1 MKTMKSI
8 AAWVGAFVA
17 LGAAP
22 SLQAIYDVSDQGLWP
37 TNWPKELESLRKQ
50 SRTLVHSQ
58 HSIYEIPFTSR
69 LQFEAAWPHLLAV
82 KTPEAPIMLLKGP
95 NPRLGT
101 TIRAGVRILAPR
113 TGSLLSPEGAHYPP
127 GVTNLALLRIGPP
140 WPADLMTKAGA
151 LPEFVVCD
159 HGRWAAYSLTN
170 RPTNPFSVMRARTDI
185 ELIVDGDIVDLNRLP
200 LPADAPIRD
209 QRSLTV
215 GVADGGSYAADNPQ
229 PGAPIDAEKL
239 RLLAWGPPA
248 TNGLRAACYFEPA
261 KDTYVDGEVV
271 KRRVVFH
278 NSSKEPLLFTVGLG
292 GNDDGWAVVDER
304 DRKVPLQ
311 HVTYSGLVQRR
322 TFRLEPGHAAEID
335 CLSTGMGASANANHP
350 ADTVI
355 QARPGTT
362 CRVRWTLSVA
372 ETRRV
377 ENGQGVPVAGVWH
390 GTLTTGEVGFRL
402 AGDLGDGGEPR

>member
-1 MKTMKSI
+1 MKTI
-8 AAWVGAFVA
+8 AASVGVFVA
-17 LGAAP
+17 LGAAT
-22 SLQAIYDVSDQGLWP
+22 SLQAIYDVSDKGLWP

-58 HSIYEIPFTSR
+58 HSIYEIPFTNR
-69 LQFEAAWPHLLAV
+69 MQFEAAWPDLLAV
-82 KTPEAPIMLLKGP
+82 KTPEAPIILLKGP
-95 NPRLGT
+95 NQRLG

-127 GVTNLALLRIGPP
+127 GVTNTALLRIGPP
-140 WPADLMTKAGA
+140 WPEDLMAKSGA
-151 LPEFVVCD
+151 LPEFVVYD
-159 HGRWAAYSLTN
+159 HGRWAAYSPTN
-170 RPTNPFSVMRARTDI
+170 RPTNPFSVMRARIDI
-185 ELIVDGDIVDLNRLP
+185 ELIVDGDVVDLNRLP

-215 GVADGGSYAADNPQ
+215 GVADGARNDADNPK

-248 TNGLRAACYFEPA
+248 TNGLRAACYFEPTKEA
-261 KDTYVDGEVV
+261 YVDGEVV

-278 NSSKEPLLFTVGLG
+278 NSGNAPVLFTIGLG
-292 GNDDGWAVVDER
+292 GNDDGWTVVDER
-304 DRKVPLQ
+304 GREVRLE
-311 HVTYSGLVQRR
+311 HITYSGLVPLK
-322 TFRLEPGHAAEID
+322 TFRLEPRHATEID
-335 CLSTGMGASANANHP
+335 CMSAGMGASANAKHP

-372 ETRRV
+372 ETKRV
-377 ENGQGVPVAGVWH
+377 ENGKRVPVAGVWH
-390 GTLTTGEVGFRL
+390 GTLTTGEVRL
-402 AGDLGDGGEPR
+402 RIVGDLGEGGVSR